1 MADVVE
7 LTDIDSSSKPLDR
20 WFTNTCTCTNEELE
34 GLDTSVPHLW
44 ATTDGITGNF
54 DNWVQVLEAQTIAIL
69 VPVPDD
75 GKEGGTFED
84 IVECIGK
91 DKITVVSEEQTE
103 EK

>member
-1 MADVVE
+1 MEDVVE
-7 LTDIDSSSKPLDR
+7 LNNIDNSSKPLAR
-20 WFTNTCTCTNEELE
+20 WFTNTCTNEELE

-54 DNWVQVLEAQTIAIL
+54 DNWVQVFEAQTSAIL

-84 IVECIGK
+84 IVKYIGK